1 MFSMDILRQT
11 LTTTQT
17 VASAMAGVVGFWSN
31 GTAESRSY
39 FGFANLVNDIET
51 EYPNVETLTMKSRT
65 YIYEHWLDI
74 EQNNMLQKEVA
85 EYLERVKAFLHQLRI
100 FEEMF
105 CKNAEK
111 AFIMFRDVWIARK
124 YFVLMLEME
133 RIYGD
138 LIGLFE
144 EYCYK
149 RPSVA
154 KPFRGMATEF
164 RDYFVGVSDTELE
177 NLILYNKP
185 FRKKHL
191 WKGERVEA
199 TIFAKTFGLSAKIM
213 NRCFVINGSNGFHR
227 DLNLSGDKPSFVF
240 SNYGIYAHLEKFKHC
255 WV

>member
-164 RDYFVGVSDTELE
+164 RDFFVGVSDTELE

-213 NRCFVINGSNGFHR
+213 NRCFVINSSNGFHR
-227 DLNLSGDKPSFVF
+227 DLNLSGDKPSFMF